1 MHLFVGPQSE
11 ELDFLGAFL
20 VLSAYKVNH
29 EYMWGKRVRLYIW
42 IVKYYLFC
50 RKLSQS
56 PRETCLPVVYFSLLF
71 YKLAFCMS
79 SLSFDCYLNAL
90 SVCSVPLVNLL

>member
-1 MHLFVGPQSE
+1 M
-11 ELDFLGAFL
+11 
-20 VLSAYKVNH
+20 VNH
-29 EYMWGKRVRLYIW
+29 EYVGKRVRLYIW

-50 RKLSQS
+50 RKLCQS

-71 YKLAFCMS
+71 YKIAFCMS

-90 SVCSVPLVNLL
+90 SVCSVPVLNRL